1 MKNIIILLLLTSF
14 VSFGQTN
21 LVDIIN
27 DATAPLD
34 EADKAGAT
42 VMALNADMNYYVIK
56 EGSNNMIC
64 LADNPEQKSF
74 NVACYHKSLE
84 PFMARGRALKKE
96 GKTIGE
102 IEEIREAEA
111 VEGKLVMPRE
121 PATLYVLSGETKE
134 NANLRWVVYIPW
146 ATAESTGLPLKPM
159 VAGGPWIMF
168 PNKHNAHIM
177 ITPPSN

>member
-1 MKNIIILLLLTSF
+1 MKIIFIITLLITYA
-14 VSFGQTN
+14 SFGQTN
-21 LVDIIN
+21 LQHIIN

-34 EADKAGAT
+34 EPDKANAT
-42 VMALNADMNYYVIK
+42 VMALNADMDYYVIK
-56 EGSNNMIC
+56 EGTNHLIC
-64 LADNPEQKSF
+64 LADNPNQKNF

-84 PFMARGRALKKE
+84 PFMARGRVLKKE
-96 GKTIGE
+96 GKTRGE

-146 ATAESTGLPLKPM
+146 ATSESTGLPLKPM
-159 VAGGPWIMF
+159 VEGGPWIMF